1 VQPAS
6 ADLRA
11 LVSAGSSSPRPRSSG
26 VRPEQRASRIAH
38 LVSLIDGAVVAG
50 HLLKPPRKN
59 ALAYLWRLKKLDPS
73 GKGTAQVQ
81 KLMAD
86 TLRKRA
92 EALWGATAQ
101 RGEAAQIYA
110 RIARLDPEDAVAK
123 RRAEGV
129 SPTRAVIIKAGS
141 GSSSAP
147 KLSTDAARARVLV
160 AEGNKLLAAG
170 QEGAAAA
177 AAKKFEAARRAA
189 PNSIAAV
196 VGLARAKFEQNVPIA
211 ALRWATKATRLNP
224 KSIVAL
230 LIVGDANY
238 QLGRIAGARGAW
250 ERVLALSPNHR
261 AAQKRLARLSK

>member
-1 VQPAS
+1 M
-6 ADLRA
+6 
-11 LVSAGSSSPRPRSSG
+11 PRPRSFG

-50 HLLKPPRKN
+50 HLLKPPRRN

-92 EALWGATAQ
+92 EVLWGATEQ

-123 RRAEGV
+123 RRADGTL
-129 SPTRAVIIKAGS
+129 PARAVMIKAKAGS

-147 KLSTDAARARVLV
+147 KLSTDAARAKALV

-189 PNSIAAV
+189 PNSLAAI
-196 VGLARAKFEQNVPIA
+196 VGLARAKFEQNAPIA

-250 ERVLALSPNHR
+250 EHVLALAPNHR
-261 AAQKRLARLSK
+261 AAQKRLARLPK